1 MNTLDNQ
8 QGTEESLSKSIEPA
22 DKEVSI
28 TTLSTEGEP
37 TSVGHTNHEESTF
50 VSLEDLLTALELAI
64 KMPNAKNE
72 ITRIKAEFYKQLAIN
87 NAKEKAAFDAKH
99 IDEGLIFE
107 PKIGVEEERF
117 KQLLATYKEKR
128 NQEIQQQEQSKE
140 DGLLKK
146 ESLLARLQMVIES
159 TDDVSK
165 SFPVVQEIQQEWRSI
180 GAIAS
185 EKYKPLV
192 KKYQLLMEQFYDFV
206 KISNDLR
213 DYDFKKNLEAKT
225 ELCEQAEVLL
235 NDADI
240 NKAFNRLQQLHAEW
254 RELGPVS
261 YEKREEIWTR
271 FKTASDSINK
281 NHASYYQ
288 QRRDEEEK
296 NLTLKQALCSQVSA
310 IQVGE
315 FSSYKQWDEGTKQ
328 VLALQE
334 EWKHIGFAPKKHNA
348 KIYEQFRTL
357 CDDFFVKKSEFYK
370 KSKSVLQD
378 NLEKKKALCAR
389 AEALKDSKDWKKT
402 TEELVLLQQEWKT
415 IGAVPKKISN
425 HIWNRFLVACD
436 YFFEQKEKEFKGKK
450 TEEHDNL
457 EAKKALIEEIKA
469 YKGTSIDD
477 VRTFM
482 DTYATI
488 GHVPFKEKDK
498 IYNAYK
504 EALDAQFTRLKV
516 GATERKLS
524 MFKQSLSSQTERS
537 TAGLYREREKLVRAY
552 ERLNADIQ
560 TRENNFGFL
569 NVTSKKSSGLIQEME
584 ATIEK
589 LKQERDLL
597 LQKIKMLEDSL

>member
-37 TSVGHTNHEESTF
+37 TSVGHTNHDESTF

-140 DGLLKK
+140 DGLIKK

-192 KKYQLLMEQFYDFV
+192 KKYQLLMEKFYDFV
-206 KISNDLR
+206 KISIDLR

-281 NHASYYQ
+281 NHASYFQ

-370 KSKSVLQD
+370 ESKSVLQD

-425 HIWNRFLVACD
+425 HIWNRFLAACD

-524 MFKQSLSSQTERS
+524 MFKQSLSSQAEKS

-569 NVTSKKSSGLIQEME
+569 NATSKKSSGLIQEME
-584 ATIEK
+584 AIIEK

-597 LQKIKMLEDSL
+597 LQKIKMLEDNL

>member
-37 TSVGHTNHEESTF
+37 TSVGHTNHDESTF

-140 DGLLKK
+140 DGLIKK

-281 NHASYYQ
+281 NHASYFQ

-370 KSKSVLQD
+370 ESKSVLQD

-436 YFFEQKEKEFKGKK
+436 YFFEQKEKEFK
-450 TEEHDNL
+450 
-457 EAKKALIEEIKA
+457 
-469 YKGTSIDD
+469 
-477 VRTFM
+477 
-482 DTYATI
+482 
-488 GHVPFKEKDK
+488 
-498 IYNAYK
+498 
-504 EALDAQFTRLKV
+504 
-516 GATERKLS
+516 
-524 MFKQSLSSQTERS
+524 
-537 TAGLYREREKLVRAY
+537 
-552 ERLNADIQ
+552 
-560 TRENNFGFL
+560 
-569 NVTSKKSSGLIQEME
+569 
-584 ATIEK
+584 
-589 LKQERDLL
+589 
-597 LQKIKMLEDSL
+597 

>member
-37 TSVGHTNHEESTF
+37 TSVGHTNHDESTF

-140 DGLLKK
+140 DGLIKK

-281 NHASYYQ
+281 NHASYFQ

-296 NLTLKQALCSQVSA
+296 NLKLKQALCSQVSA

-425 HIWNRFLVACD
+425 HIWNRFLAACD

-524 MFKQSLSSQTERS
+524 MFKQSLSSQTEKS

-569 NVTSKKSSGLIQEME
+569 NATSKKSSGLIQEME
-584 ATIEK
+584 AIIEK

-597 LQKIKMLEDSL
+597 LQKIKMLEDNL

>member
-37 TSVGHTNHEESTF
+37 TSVGHTNHDESTF

-140 DGLLKK
+140 DGLIKK

-281 NHASYYQ
+281 NHASYFQ

-370 KSKSVLQD
+370 ESKSVLQD

-425 HIWNRFLVACD
+425 HIWNRFLAACD

-524 MFKQSLSSQTERS
+524 MFKQSLSSQTEKS

-569 NVTSKKSSGLIQEME
+569 NATSKKSSGLIQEME
-584 ATIEK
+584 AIIEK

-597 LQKIKMLEDSL
+597 LQKIKMLEDNL

>member
-37 TSVGHTNHEESTF
+37 TSVGHTNHDESTF

-281 NHASYYQ
+281 NHASYFQ

-296 NLTLKQALCSQVSA
+296 NLTLKQALCSQVAA

-370 KSKSVLQD
+370 ESKSVLQD

-425 HIWNRFLVACD
+425 HIWNRFLAACD

-524 MFKQSLSSQTERS
+524 MFKQSLSSQTEKS

-569 NVTSKKSSGLIQEME
+569 NATSKKSSGLIQEME

-597 LQKIKMLEDSL
+597 LQKIKMLEDNL

>member
-37 TSVGHTNHEESTF
+37 TSVGHTNHDESTF

-140 DGLLKK
+140 NGLIKK

-281 NHASYYQ
+281 NHASYFQ

-296 NLTLKQALCSQVSA
+296 NLKLKQALCSQVSA

-425 HIWNRFLVACD
+425 HIWNRFLAACD

-524 MFKQSLSSQTERS
+524 MFKQSLSSQTEKS

-569 NVTSKKSSGLIQEME
+569 NATSKKSSGLIQEME
-584 ATIEK
+584 AIIEK

-597 LQKIKMLEDSL
+597 LQKIKMLEDNL